1 MNKSIFKD
9 QVTDDQ
15 GRDSLQ
21 DHHYTTWEVV
31 RRIALDHLR
40 PRMKLIV
47 VSMISMFFIAI
58 TAGAV
63 PFLIQIATD
72 EVFENRNETYLY
84 LLPIAVIVVT
94 LIKSIAEYVSRV
106 TESYIGQSIVADLRL
121 EMFRKLTEA
130 DLSWLQRT
138 HSGRFV
144 SSFLN
149 DSNVILRAASTV
161 LVAIGKNTLMVLVL
175 GGAMFWMDWRL
186 ATITALLT
194 PVGIVTVNRQ
204 RDKMRKSATSSL
216 QEMGNLGSLIS
227 QTLSGIRVV
236 KAYRQEEREVSR
248 ADDTIK
254 RTIEFIMRS
263 VRARAISA
271 PITETLTGIGMAGAI
286 FYAGYQGIQG
296 NVTIGHFVGFMTAAL
311 LAYQPLKALAT
322 LHTTLQEGVA
332 AANRIFGII
341 DEEAKVREEP
351 DARPLVIGKGEIVFD
366 NVNFSY
372 NDGTPV
378 LRDFTLTVPSGATVA
393 IVGPSGA
400 GKSTVLNLLLRFFDP
415 SSGSIRIDGQDISQ
429 VTIESLRG
437 TTALVTQEPFL
448 FDDTVTANIAYG
460 KTDAT
465 AEDIKRAAKMAAADQ
480 FIEQLPQQYDTRVG
494 EAGSLLSGGERQRI
508 AFARAVLKASPILL
522 LDEATSSLDGTAER
536 KVQKAL
542 SQIVKGRTV
551 LMIAHRLSTV
561 QNADIICVLDH
572 GRIVEVGRH
581 GELVDKGGVYSEL
594 YSSQFEASS
603 EETSGKMPKR
613 RKTRRKVAAT
623 ENRKS

>member
-1 MNKSIFKD
+1 LNKSIFKD

-15 GRDSLQ
+15 GQDSLQ

-31 RRIALDHLR
+31 RRIAMDHLR
-40 PRMKLIV
+40 PRTKLIA
-47 VSMISMFFIAI
+47 VSLISMFFIAI
-58 TAGAV
+58 TTGAV
-63 PFLIQIATD
+63 PFLIQTATD

-84 LLPIAVIVVT
+84 LLPIAVILVT
-94 LIKSIAEYVSRV
+94 VIKSIAEYVSKV
-106 TESYIGQSIVADLRL
+106 TEAYIGQSIVADLRL

-149 DSNVILRAASTV
+149 DSNIILRAASTV
-161 LVAIGKNTLMVLVL
+161 LVAIGKNTLMVIVL
-175 GGAMFWMDWRL
+175 GGSMFWMDWRL

-194 PVGIVTVNRQ
+194 PIGIVTVNRQ

-263 VRARAISA
+263 VRARALSA

-341 DEEAKVREEP
+341 DEEVKVREEP
-351 DARPLVIGKGEIVFD
+351 DARPLVVGRGEIVFD
-366 NVNFSY
+366 KVNFSY

-400 GKSTVLNLLLRFFDP
+400 GKSTILNLLLRFFDP
-415 SSGSIRIDGQDISQ
+415 SSGSIRIDGQDISH

-448 FDDTVTANIAYG
+448 FDDTITANIAYG
-460 KTDAT
+460 KLGAT
-465 AEDIKRAAKMAAADQ
+465 AKDIEKAAKMAAADE
-480 FIEQLPQQYDTRVG
+480 FIELLPQQYDTRVG

-508 AFARAVLKASPILL
+508 AFARAMLKASPILL

-603 EETSGKMPKR
+603 GEASEKTPKR

>member
-1 MNKSIFKD
+1 M
-9 QVTDDQ
+9 
-15 GRDSLQ
+15 
-21 DHHYTTWEVV
+21 
-31 RRIALDHLR
+31 DHLR
-40 PRMKLIV
+40 PRAKLIV
-47 VSMISMFFIAI
+47 VSLIAMFFIAI
-58 TAGAV
+58 TTGAV
-63 PFLIQIATD
+63 PFLIQTATD
-72 EVFENRNETYLY
+72 EVFENRNKTYLY
-84 LLPIAVIVVT
+84 LLPIAVILVT
-94 LIKSIAEYVSRV
+94 LVKSIAEYVSKV
-106 TESYIGQSIVADLRL
+106 TEAYIGQSIVADLRL
-121 EMFRKLTEA
+121 EMFRKLTDA

-149 DSNVILRAASTV
+149 DSNIILRAASTV
-161 LVAIGKNTLMVLVL
+161 LVAIGKNTLMVIVL
-175 GGAMFWMDWRL
+175 GASMFWMDWRL

-194 PVGIVTVNRQ
+194 PIGIVTVNRQ

-236 KAYRQEEREVSR
+236 KAYRQEELEVSR

-263 VRARAISA
+263 VRARALSA

-311 LAYQPLKALAT
+311 LAYQPLKSLAT

-341 DEEAKVREEP
+341 DEEVKVREESN
-351 DARPLVIGKGEIVFD
+351 AAPLVVGKGEIVFD

-372 NDGTPV
+372 NNDAPV
-378 LRDFTLTVPSGATVA
+378 LRDFTLTIPSGATVA

-415 SSGSIRIDGQDISQ
+415 SSGSIRIDGQDISN

-448 FDDTVTANIAYG
+448 FDDTITANIAYG
-460 KTDAT
+460 KSDAT
-465 AEDIKRAAKMAAADQ
+465 IEDIKKAAKAAAADE
-480 FIEQLPQQYDTRVG
+480 FIKKLPQQYNTRVG

-508 AFARAVLKASPILL
+508 AFARAMLKSSPILL

-581 GELVDKGGVYSEL
+581 DELVDTGGVYSEL

-603 EETSGKMPKR
+603 GEASEKAPKR
-613 RKTRRKVAAT
+613 RMTSRKVTTT
-623 ENRKS
+623 ENRSN